1 MVNIKGLDKAEL
13 LLELWHNSR
22 ANGMSPLFGTRAPSL
37 EECRKA
43 LENDSYVD
51 YFFGRVIKTDFSG
64 DETEDWLFD
73 RDNGDGAFQ
82 QAVDNLRERMAKND
96 AGQE

>member
-1 MVNIKGLDKAEL
+1 MVDIKGLDKAEL

-43 LENDSYVD
+43 LENDPYVD

-82 QAVDNLRERMAKND
+82 QAVDNLRERMAKRD
-96 AGQE
+96 ADQE